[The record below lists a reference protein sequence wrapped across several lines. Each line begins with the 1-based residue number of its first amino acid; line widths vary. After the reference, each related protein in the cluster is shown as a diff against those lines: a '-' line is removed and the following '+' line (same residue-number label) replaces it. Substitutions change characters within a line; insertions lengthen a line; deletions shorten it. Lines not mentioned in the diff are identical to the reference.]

1 MDIIN
6 KIVWQSADGDKSW
19 VYALCPTQGVN
30 MVSFQVQTGWQATD
44 GLPRTTTPAERAEVA
59 RRLVACW
66 NACDGIRTDYM
77 EQIVKNGGSIDT
89 EAMKRIA
96 KLVEMSN
103 QREQLLKALECIEKW
118 DQHTT
123 EFSLD
128 WGSRGVCDLYLG
140 IARDA
145 IAACQPAP
153 PVVPLPADDT
163 KGGDL

>member
-1 MDIIN
+1 MTDIIN
-6 KIVWQSADGDKSW
+6 KIVWQTPDNDKSW

-30 MVSFQVQTGWQATD
+30 MVNFQVQTGWQATD

-66 NACDGIRTDYM
+66 NACEGLDTHFIEHVEKQRISNKLLDY
-77 EQIVKNGGSIDT
+77 S
-89 EAMKRIA
+89 A
-96 KLVEMSN
+96 LVR
-103 QREQLLKALECIEKW
+103 QREKLLKALDHIEKW
-118 DQHTT
+118 DQHTI
-123 EFSLD
+123 EFALD
-128 WGSRGVCDLYLG
+128 WGSRGVCDLYRG

-153 PVVPLPADDT
+153 PVVPLPANDT